1 MSSVKLTGFAD
12 EIDADP
18 QVQIEILLETGVK
31 FLELRGVGG
40 KGVLDLDA
48 GEAQAFK
55 RDLDAA
61 GIGVSAIGSP
71 IGKVQV
77 RSDLDAHFAR
87 FEIALERARQF
98 ETNYVRIFSFY
109 CEDEE
114 AASCRERVMGMFRRM
129 VDAAAAA
136 GLTLLHENESDIYG
150 DVPTRCVD
158 LFETMNSPV
167 LRAAF
172 DPANFIQVG
181 VDPLNDAW
189 PRLASYSDYFH
200 IKDALS
206 SSRQVVPAGYGDG
219 GIEEILRQAI
229 ASGFDGFL
237 SIEPHLKADDPVHG
251 GTGPERFSKA
261 VTALRTVLDKVGVEA
276 V

>member
-18 QVQIEILLETGVK
+18 QVQIKVLLETGVK

-48 GEAQAFK
+48 GEVQAFK
-55 RDLDAA
+55 CDLDAA

-109 CEDEE
+109 YEDEE
-114 AASCRERVMGMFRRM
+114 ATSCREQIMGMFRRM

-136 GLTLLHENESDIYG
+136 GLTLLHENESHIYG

-158 LFETMNSPV
+158 LLETMNSPV

-237 SIEPHLKADDPVHG
+237 SLEPHLKEGDPLHG
-251 GTGPERFSKA
+251 GTGPERFAKA